1 MDKMGNVLNL
11 LSFLVLNVLAAGSFV
26 AQVRPSPQE
35 KEITFKISV
44 PLEFKGRVVSGPLRQ
59 SDIEGLFDLPVRNGD
74 TNLKEGYGVEMTKTD
89 GKKFMVYT
97 CREWKK
103 AQAEQAYSATTY
115 DMAMEGFLI
124 HRCGLLFELQRAKL
138 PLKSF
143 IANPRVSLA
152 NLNLLPAEILSA
164 INEGEAQ
171 EKERL
176 RGMTVSEVVAS
187 KDIEKAD
194 DEVVTLSYGGFR
206 QSFWEG
212 ARADFNGDG
221 VEDILVFTAGR
232 AEGGTMG
239 YADYFVLTR
248 TGPSGPLK
256 LIQTKESRQK
266 TDQ

>member
-1 MDKMGNVLNL
+1 
-11 LSFLVLNVLAAGSFV
+11 
-26 AQVRPSPQE
+26 
-35 KEITFKISV
+35 
-44 PLEFKGRVVSGPLRQ
+44 
-59 SDIEGLFDLPVRNGD
+59 
-74 TNLKEGYGVEMTKTD
+74 
-89 GKKFMVYT
+89 
-97 CREWKK
+97 
-103 AQAEQAYSATTY
+103 
-115 DMAMEGFLI
+115 
-124 HRCGLLFELQRAKL
+124 
-138 PLKSF
+138 
-143 IANPRVSLA
+143 
-152 NLNLLPAEILSA
+152 LLPAEILSA

>member
-1 MDKMGNVLNL
+1 MGNLFSLFSL
-11 LSFLVLNVLAAGSFV
+11 LLTNVLAAGSV
-26 AQVRPSPQE
+26 LAQVRPRPPE

-44 PLEFKGRVVSGPLRQ
+44 PLEFKGRVVSRALRQ
-59 SDIEGLFDLPVRNGD
+59 PDIVGLLDLPVRNGD
-74 TNLKEGYGVEMTKTD
+74 TNLKGGYGVEMTRSD
-89 GKKFMVYT
+89 GTKFMVYT

-124 HRCGLLFELQRAKL
+124 RTCGLLFELQKAKL

-164 INEGEAQ
+164 ITEDEAQ
-171 EKERL
+171 EWGRL

-194 DEVVTLSYGGFR
+194 DEGVRLSYGGFR

-239 YADYFVLTR
+239 Y
-248 TGPSGPLK
+248 
-256 LIQTKESRQK
+256 
-266 TDQ
+266 

>member
-1 MDKMGNVLNL
+1 
-11 LSFLVLNVLAAGSFV
+11 
-26 AQVRPSPQE
+26 
-35 KEITFKISV
+35 
-44 PLEFKGRVVSGPLRQ
+44 
-59 SDIEGLFDLPVRNGD
+59 
-74 TNLKEGYGVEMTKTD
+74 
-89 GKKFMVYT
+89 
-97 CREWKK
+97 
-103 AQAEQAYSATTY
+103 
-115 DMAMEGFLI
+115 
-124 HRCGLLFELQRAKL
+124 
-138 PLKSF
+138 
-143 IANPRVSLA
+143 
-152 NLNLLPAEILSA
+152 
-164 INEGEAQ
+164 
-171 EKERL
+171 
-176 RGMTVSEVVAS
+176 MTVSEVVAS